1 MVLIKIS
8 KQLLVVELF
17 DALNFTKSNEEQK
30 FEQLNEVIELIV
42 NFYNDLYKFEI
53 EEKEV
58 IIPEIATKLNS
69 YQLSWVPMIREN
81 INQMIRELENIE
93 NRKKEDNSPIKINLI
108 LESPK
113 NIDEFIEELTR
124 LYKYI

>member
-1 MVLIKIS
+1 LVLIKIS